1 MYKVSKSH
9 PTCIGID
16 PKNYMITCVLYI
28 VAITLIGRFIS
39 HRLQDD
45 GKRFRS
51 RYEDKAIICV
61 LPLYLLLQLVICEY
75 TLLMELRWQSE
86 KPINGVKG
94 IYWIL
99 LLNLGIYAVDYV
111 FEPRMFRALILD
123 HRQPAWYQFVT
134 ASFCHSSG
142 DHLFSNLFYMYVY
155 GRLVEEEVGN
165 LALWVYYILT
175 GFVGFIISWSILPRN
190 TISVGASDAV
200 YGLAAICLF
209 VKMHSEWTHMLLV
222 LILTYEFVSRMREE
236 LRGSAAV
243 LDAIKKGDGQIPVI
257 SHISHVAGALTGV
270 GLACLRAMVPVFV
283 LNVSIEMQIRYIS
296 TYRSG
301 LIIGGQLD

>member
-1 MYKVSKSH
+1 MFKVSKSH

-16 PKNYMITCVLYI
+16 PKNYMVTCVLYI

-61 LPLYLLLQLVICEY
+61 LPFYLLLQLVICEY

-99 LLNLGIYAVDYV
+99 LLNLGIYVVDYV

-134 ASFCHSSG
+134 AAFCHSSG
-142 DHLFSNLFYMYVY
+142 DHLFSNLFY
-155 GRLVEEEVGN
+155 
-165 LALWVYYILT
+165 I
-175 GFVGFIISWSILPRN
+175 N
-190 TISVGASDAV
+190 TVSVGASDAV

-236 LRGSAAV
+236 LRGAAAV
-243 LDAIKKGDGQIPVI
+243 LDAIKKGDEQAPVI

-301 LIIGGQLD
+301 LVIGGQLN